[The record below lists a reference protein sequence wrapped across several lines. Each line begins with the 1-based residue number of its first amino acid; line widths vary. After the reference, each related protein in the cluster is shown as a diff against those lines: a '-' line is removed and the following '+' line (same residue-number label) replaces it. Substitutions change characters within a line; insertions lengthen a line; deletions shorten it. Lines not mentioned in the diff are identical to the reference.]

1 LEITIDLRYRVLVER
16 KGFAFFVELEYENL
30 PDFCSYCNIIGH
42 HVENCKKLI
51 ALEDGKHDKV
61 GKDKKL
67 PAKNTRKVFVPTRDG
82 RIKTEKTNTMVAD
95 KGNDVVQIE
104 EQPGDIILNSPKVPK
119 VGQVQNSLSGLNRF
133 AALQDEGVCHNEHSD
148 TDGIENDNAEFVDES
163 QLEDTAASSTMDAGA
178 TSVTSPN

>member
-1 LEITIDLRYRVLVER
+1 V
-16 KGFAFFVELEYENL
+16 
-30 PDFCSYCNIIGH
+30 
-42 HVENCKKLI
+42 NCKKLI

-67 PAKNTRKVFVPTRDG
+67 PAKNTRKVLVPTRDG
-82 RIKTEKTNTMVAD
+82 RIKKEKTNTMVAD